1 MRRFLLVTILG
12 FTGLLASGQ
21 ALATPDDSTLHAQR
35 ERFRNLYVQ
44 AQGGG
49 WPGIRQ
55 SARALEGYP
64 LYPYLEAAD
73 LEYRLRRGNVQD
85 ARLAALFTQ
94 YPDLGAAA
102 NLRNRWLKDLA
113 RRGEWR
119 QVAEFYQPSDD
130 SELRCLHARA
140 NVRLGRGDAAL
151 AEAKQL
157 WLSPESL
164 PAACDPLFEWLQDRG
179 QLDAD
184 LVQTRIRLAMAAG
197 EARLVRALAKR
208 LSGRAK
214 RNAELWLEIRKDPF
228 DELEELIDDPEPG
241 ISAEVIVLGLRLA
254 ARNDPLRATQLY
266 EGLARHYLRTQDER
280 DQALGY
286 LGLELALDRQPEALD
301 WYSRLARNP
310 ADTDA
315 REWRLRTAIYH
326 SAWDKA
332 RAWIEQLPDE
342 ERGEQ
347 RWRYWLA
354 RSHEG
359 LPGEAH
365 AQQARALYAALA
377 VERGYYPYLAADRIG
392 RSYALRHQPV
402 PADPALRSRLALQPA
417 ALRAREFHALGF
429 LPQARNE
436 WRGFTAG
443 QSPLEL
449 RQSAI
454 IAQSWGWHPQAIMTL
469 ARSEYW
475 DDLHLRYPLLYKD
488 EALGA
493 ARKAA
498 VDSGWVY
505 GIMRAESLFIPDARS
520 HANAIGLMQ
529 LLPSTARQVA
539 RDIGLT
545 YHGERTLLEPA
556 ANLRL
561 GAEYLRQMRDR
572 FSGNMAMATAA
583 YNAGPHRVQGWRPH
597 ARLPADVWVENIPF
611 DETRT
616 YVQRVMEHAVAF
628 DWRLGREI
636 TPLSRRMP
644 PVPPAP

>member
-1 MRRFLLVTILG
+1 MRRFLLVPVLCLTA
-12 FTGLLASGQ
+12 LLAPGH
-21 ALATPDDSTLHAQR
+21 APAAPDDGTLRAQR
-35 ERFRNLYVQ
+35 ERFRSLYVQ

-49 WPGIRQ
+49 WPAIKQ
-55 SARALEGYP
+55 AARSLEGYP

-73 LEYRLRRGNVQD
+73 LEYRLRRGNAQD

-113 RRGEWR
+113 RRGEWQR
-119 QVAEFYQPSDD
+119 VAEFYQPSDD
-130 SELRCLHARA
+130 PELRCLHARA
-140 NVRLGRGDAAL
+140 NVRLNRGDAAL

-164 PAACDPLFEWLQDRG
+164 PAACDPLFEWLQERG
-179 QLDAD
+179 QLGEA
-184 LVQTRIRLAMAAG
+184 LVQARVRLAMAAG
-197 EARLVRALAKR
+197 ETRLVKVLARR
-208 LSGRAK
+208 LSGHAK
-214 RNAELWLEIRKDPF
+214 RNAEVWVEIRRDPF
-228 DELEELIDDPEPG
+228 GELEELIEDPEAG
-241 ISAEVIVLGLRLA
+241 MTAEVIALGLRHA
-254 ARNDPLRATQLY
+254 ARKDPLRATRLY
-266 EGLARHYLRTQDER
+266 EGLARHYLKTQDER

-286 LGLELALDRQPEALD
+286 LGLELALDREPAALD
-301 WYSRLARNP
+301 WYSRCARNP
-310 ADTDA
+310 ADADA
-315 REWRLRTAIYH
+315 RHWRLRTAIYH
-326 SAWDKA
+326 GAWDKA

-342 ERGEQ
+342 ERSEQ

-354 RSHEG
+354 RSYEA
-359 LPGEAH
+359 LPGTAH
-365 AQQARALYAALA
+365 AQQARVLYAALA
-377 VERGYYPYLAADRIG
+377 LERGYHPYLAADRL
-392 RSYALRHQPV
+392 RQSYALRHQPV
-402 PADPALRSRLALQPA
+402 PADPALRNRLETQPA
-417 ALRAREFHALGF
+417 ALRAREFHALGL

-449 RQSAI
+449 RQSAV
-454 IAQSWGWHPQAIMTL
+454 IAQGWGWHPQAIMTL
-469 ARSEYW
+469 AKSEYW
-475 DDLHLRYPLLYKD
+475 DDLNLRYPLLYKD

-520 HANAIGLMQ
+520 PANAIGLMQ
-529 LLPSTARQVA
+529 LLPATARQVA
-539 RDIGLT
+539 RSIGLA

-572 FSGNMAMATAA
+572 FGGNLAMATAA
-583 YNAGPHRVQGWRPH
+583 YNAGPHRVQGWRPRT
-597 ARLPADVWVENIPF
+597 RLPADVWVENIPF
-611 DETRT
+611 NETRT